1 MNQTKKNIVQVIAK
15 NTALSAKDA
24 AILLDSFLILLKKK
38 ARSNV
43 VKLSNFGTFST
54 KKTLKRVGRNPKTL
68 DSYIINEKYKLNF
81 KTSNKIKKIIN

>member
-15 NTALSAKDA
+15 NTAISTKDS
-24 AILLDSFLILLKKK
+24 AILLDFFLILLKTK

-43 VKLSNFGTFST
+43 VKLSNFGTFSI
-54 KKTLKRVGRNPKTL
+54 KKTPKRVGRNPKTL
-68 DSYIINEKYKLNF
+68 DSYIINEQYKLNF